1 MDAIADRS
9 LLELFR
15 SEVEAHSAVL
25 TQGLLAIENDPK
37 AVDGHIEALM
47 RAAHSV
53 KGGARIVELNTA
65 VRLAHGMEDCFVAI
79 RESSITLQPAHI
91 DIFLKAVD
99 LLGQIA
105 DNAISGKKE
114 WSEDQAEYL
123 LSAIASISSGE
134 FRASPAPKPLR
145 ISEPVKSFEPIQSQ
159 LQSQVSMGAPDKER
173 MVRVGAGKIE
183 RLMGLA
189 GEVVV
194 SSQWL
199 PSFFDALMMLKK
211 DQQTLMMYTDR
222 LEKLLAQGKIGGQAH
237 KLAVLAKEKAGDC
250 HRRLVDRLNRLDMF
264 ANRSASLSDRLY
276 HEMVGVRM
284 CPFSEGIRGFPR
296 MVRDLARELDKKVQF
311 TMSGET
317 TEVDRDILEKLD
329 APLSHLLRNAID
341 HGIETP
347 QERIAAG
354 KSEVGVVKLEAM
366 HRAGMLMITVSDDG
380 RGIDPSLIRRKIIEQ
395 GLVNPDMA
403 DKLRNSELTEFLF
416 LPGFT
421 TAEQLTEISGRGV
434 GLDVVHTMAHEAGGT
449 VRAISEPGKGMIF
462 QMELPLTLSVIR
474 TFLVEIDGEPYAFPL
489 ARIERCMKISRNDVR
504 TVEDRQYFKSD
515 SLNISLIAIRDVLDI
530 GSEQKSLQEF
540 NVVIIT
546 DRTHTYGLVVDKFIG
561 ECDLVVRPLD
571 ARLGKVPNLSAVAV
585 MMDGTPVLIFDVE
598 DLIRSVDNLSDK
610 KQSLAR
616 MIAPAKEETARRKRI
631 LVADDSITVREKERS
646 LLENKG
652 YHVETAV
659 DGMDAWRLMNL
670 ADYDMILSD
679 IDMPR
684 MNGIELVRRVRQDPR
699 FKSVP
704 VVIVSYKDTEDDR
717 LKGLEAGANYYL
729 RKRSFDDNSL
739 IQAVMDLIGEG

>member
-1 MDAIADRS
+1 MTDNIADRS
-9 LLELFR
+9 LMELFR

-25 TQGLLAIENDPK
+25 TEALLAIENDAK
-37 AVDGHIEALM
+37 EVDSHIESLM
-47 RAAHSV
+47 RAAHSI
-53 KGGARIVELNTA
+53 KGGARIVELDAA
-65 VRLAHGMEDCFVAI
+65 VKIAHGMEDCFVAVQQGK
-79 RESSITLQPAHI
+79 ITLQPVHI
-91 DIFLKAVD
+91 DIFLKSVD

-105 DNAISGKKE
+105 ENALSGRKE
-114 WSEDQAEYL
+114 WQEEQSEYL
-123 LSAIASISSGE
+123 LSSIASISSGQ
-134 FRASPAPKPLR
+134 FKASPAPKSVNHPP
-145 ISEPVKSFEPIQSQ
+145 PVKTFETSA
-159 LQSQVSMGAPDKER
+159 SNTAASDKER
-173 MVRVGAGKIE
+173 MVRVAAGKIE

-199 PSFFDALMMLKK
+199 PSFLDALMTLKK
-211 DQQTLMMYTDR
+211 DHNNLMTLTDR
-222 LEKLLAQGKIGGQAH
+222 LEKVLAQENPLGTGH
-237 KLAVLAKEKAGDC
+237 KLAIRGREKAAEIN
-250 HRRLVDRLNRLDMF
+250 RRFMERLNRLDMF

-284 CPFSEGIRGFPR
+284 CPFSEGTRGFPR
-296 MVRDLARELDKKVQF
+296 MVRDLARELEKKVAF
-311 TMSGET
+311 TMIGET

-329 APLSHLLRNAID
+329 APLSHLLRNATD
-341 HGIETP
+341 HGIEPP
-347 QERIAAG
+347 QERIASG
-354 KSEVGVVKLEAM
+354 KPETGVVRLEAM

-380 RGIDPSLIRRKIIEQ
+380 RGIDSSVIRRKVIEQ

-403 DKLRNSELTEFLF
+403 DKLRENELTEFLF
-416 LPGFT
+416 LPGFS
-421 TAEQLTEISGRGV
+421 TAEHLTEISGRGV
-434 GLDVVHTMAHEAGGT
+434 GLDVVHTMVHEAGGT
-449 VRAISEPGKGMIF
+449 VRAISESGRGMIF
-462 QMELPLTLSVIR
+462 QLELPLTLSVIR

-489 ARIERCMKISRNDVR
+489 ARIERCVKMSPDEIR

-515 SLNISLIAIRDVLDI
+515 NVNISLVGIRDVLALD
-530 GSEQKSLQEF
+530 SVPNLSQEI
-540 NVVIIT
+540 NVVIIS
-546 DRTHTYGLVVDKFIG
+546 DRMNTYGLVVDKFLG
-561 ECDLVVRPLD
+561 ESDLVVRPLD

-610 KQSLAR
+610 KQSFSK
-616 MIAPAKEETARRKRI
+616 ITPTETDENIRRKRI

-659 DGMDAWRLMNL
+659 DGMDAWRLLNI

-684 MNGIELVRRVRQDPR
+684 MNGIDLVRRVRQDPR

-704 VVIVSYKDTEDDR
+704 VVIVSYKDTEEDR

-739 IQAVMDLIGEG
+739 IQAVMDLIGTG